1 MTVTTQAPARTDYVA
16 LATELAG
23 RFAERAR
30 QHDADGSFPHEN
42 FRELVDSGYT
52 AMTVPREYGGGG
64 AGLEELCRA
73 QETLATGCAST
84 SFAVNMH
91 VHGIAMIAGIGGP
104 AAEQAYRAIAHE
116 GAVIAGGFSE
126 PGVGGN
132 WWHPTTKAE
141 PAPGGYVL
149 NGRKGF
155 FTGYPAADLLFLS
168 AARTDDRGLP
178 EPVGFLVPKPE
189 CGVTV
194 TAEWDAAGM
203 RATGSHS
210 LLLDNLFVAEDRM
223 VGRPG
228 ALSLMFMQGVH
239 WAWCSFASVFLGI
252 ARGALEQVVAEQRGR
267 TLHVLDRTV
276 AHLPGVQFRVAEM
289 RTRLAA
295 AEAHLYQAVRAD
307 HDTAIAA
314 DPLGHYIE
322 MSVMKNSVARL
333 AHEVVVLAMQV
344 QGGSAL
350 LSGHPLQRAYRDVV
364 AGLLVPPNSDVT
376 AEWAGKHALG
386 VPVFAEPRWEG

>member
-1 MTVTTQAPARTDYVA
+1 MTARTLKAADPVA
-16 LATELAG
+16 LATELAAS
-23 RFAERAR
+23 FADRAAA
-30 QHDADGSFPHEN
+30 HDRDGSFPHEN
-42 FRELVDSGYT
+42 IADLVASGYT
-52 AMTVPREYGGGG
+52 AMTVPAAWGGGG

-73 QETLATGCAST
+73 QETLAAACAST
-84 SFAVNMH
+84 AFAVNMH
-91 VHGIAMIAGIGGP
+91 VHGIAMIAGIGGDQ
-104 AAEQAYRAIAHE
+104 AAWAYRAIVE
-116 GAVIAGGFSE
+116 DGAVIAGGFSE

-132 WWHPTTKAE
+132 WWHPTTSAR
-141 PAPGGYVL
+141 PVPGGYLL

-155 FTGYPAADLLFLS
+155 FTGFPAADLLFLS

-178 EPVGFLVPKPE
+178 QPVGFLVPKPGR
-189 CGVTV
+189 GVRV

-210 LLLDNLFVAEDRM
+210 LVLEDCYVEAGRM
-223 VGRPG
+223 VGEPG
-228 ALSLMFMQGVH
+228 ALPLMFIQGVH

-252 ARGALEQVVAEQRGR
+252 ARGALGLVVREQRGR

-276 AHLPGVQFRVAEM
+276 AHLPGVQFKVAEA

-307 HDTAIAA
+307 HEAAVAA
-314 DPLGHYIE
+314 DPLGHYID
-322 MSVMKNSVARL
+322 MSVMKNSVCRL
-333 AHEVVVLAMQV
+333 AHEVVTLAMQI

-350 LSGHPLQRAYRDVV
+350 LAGHPLQRMYRDVV

-386 VPVFAEPRWEG
+386 VPVLAEPRWEG